1 MAVAPEPGKTKCP
14 TYSSAVVPVGVP
26 TKRVRQCSIS
36 TAQNVV
42 ISSNNPPERPRRP
55 PAGRK
60 ALIRRAVPNVPSAAM
75 RFRFA

>member
-1 MAVAPEPGKTKCP
+1 MAIAPEPGKTKCP
-14 TYSSAVVPVGVP
+14 TCSSAMVPVGVSNEE
-26 TKRVRQCSIS
+26 VRPCSIS

-55 PAGRK
+55 PAGRN
-60 ALIRRAVPNVPSAAM
+60 AIIRRAVPNVPSAAM